1 MNIYQLVL
9 NIHWHTNNEFSHTI
23 GITYFPKPISPGL
36 FLYADHVIAS
46 LSNVEGLNTP
56 NMDLLHKDK
65 DGEGVKQ
72 GFAGV
77 FVQNMEARF
86 PLGGA
91 IPVDWNWKKSHW
103 KLHTETFNL

>member
-23 GITYFPKPISPGL
+23 GITYFTKTISPGL

-91 IPVDWNWKKSHW
+91 IPVDWKLKKIQ
-103 KLHTETFNL
+103 

>member
-1 MNIYQLVL
+1 MKNIYSTFTDILIMDFHLQLV
-9 NIHWHTNNEFSHTI
+9 
-23 GITYFPKPISPGL
+23 TYFPKPISPGL

-86 PLGGA
+86 PLRGA
-91 IPVDWNWKKSHW
+91 RPVD
-103 KLHTETFNL
+103 